1 VAEVTGIP
9 AREHAR
15 ALFLDV
21 DGTLLEI
28 AETPQA
34 VHVPARL
41 RHALTVAADREA
53 GALALVSGRK
63 ISDLDALFQPQ
74 RFPAAG
80 VHGLERRNAAGG
92 FIEPAIDHHA
102 LDQARVHLTQ
112 MARSRPGLLI
122 EDKRWALAAHFR
134 KVPHLEDE
142 IRAVMES
149 LCRTLQPHFC
159 LQTGKRVIELKP
171 AVHSKRTAIASFMR
185 EPPFAGRLPVFIGD
199 DDTDE
204 DGFAAVNEQGGLS
217 IRVGYA
223 MPTVARWRLANVNE
237 VIRWLAM
244 PRQPHGRAISNLP
257 L

>member
-1 VAEVTGIP
+1 VTQMAGIP
-9 AREHAR
+9 AREFDR

-41 RHALTVAADREA
+41 RHALTVAADRED
-53 GALALVSGRK
+53 GALALVSGRQ
-63 ISDLDALFQPQ
+63 ICDLDELFQPQ

-80 VHGLERRNAAGG
+80 VHGLERRSAAGRL
-92 FIEPAIDHHA
+92 IAPAIDHHV
-102 LDQARVHLTQ
+102 LDQARAHLAQ
-112 MARSRPGLLI
+112 LQRLRPGLLI
-122 EDKRWALAAHFR
+122 EDKRWALAVHYR

-149 LCRTLQPHFC
+149 LCRTLQPDFR

-171 AVHSKRTAIASFMR
+171 ALHSKRTAIANFMR

-204 DGFAAVNEQGGLS
+204 DGFAAAEALGGFGVL
-217 IRVGYA
+217 VGPKRA
-223 MPTVARWRLANVNE
+223 TAARLRLENVE
-237 VIRWLAM
+237 AALAWLEAA
-244 PRQPHGRAISNLP
+244 Q
-257 L
+257 